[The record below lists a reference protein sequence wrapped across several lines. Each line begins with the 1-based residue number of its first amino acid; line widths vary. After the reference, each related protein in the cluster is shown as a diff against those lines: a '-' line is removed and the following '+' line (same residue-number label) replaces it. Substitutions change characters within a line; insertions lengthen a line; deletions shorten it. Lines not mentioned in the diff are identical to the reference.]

1 MRKIL
6 YLALFCI
13 ALNAKTMY
21 IYDEKVTLL
30 EPNSKKSVGIAYE
43 GTPVELI
50 SNDGK
55 MATIKINGFLNKD
68 NKSILSLSK
77 DGFVSLLKLY
87 NTTPSQSGIYLVPS
101 DKLTANKDEA
111 WDEVKLYYYDTCS
124 TCHAAHKPKEHQANE
139 WEAYIAAMQD
149 FAKIDD
155 ENLARIVRFMQ
166 AFASDGDLR

>member
-6 YLALFCI
+6 FIVALCAFVS
-13 ALNAKTMY
+13 AKTMY

-30 EPNSKKSVGIAYE
+30 DPQSKKELGVAYE

-50 SNDGK
+50 SDDGK
-55 MATIKINGFLNKD
+55 LATIKIKGYASDDKMSLN
-68 NKSILSLSK
+68 LSK
-77 DGFVSLLKLY
+77 DGFVSLLKL
-87 NTTPSQSGIYLVPS
+87 NKAPVSQEGTYIVKS
-101 DKLTANKDEA
+101 DKLTHDKDEA

-124 TCHAAHKPKEHQANE
+124 TCHAAHKPKEHLASE

-166 AFASDGDLR
+166 AFASDGELK